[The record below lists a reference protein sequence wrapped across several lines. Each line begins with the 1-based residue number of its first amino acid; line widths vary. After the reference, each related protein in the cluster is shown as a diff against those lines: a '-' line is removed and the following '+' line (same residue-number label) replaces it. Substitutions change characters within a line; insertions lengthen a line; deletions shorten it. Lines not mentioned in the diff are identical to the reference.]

1 MPEHGQVRQTAW
13 AAAVLVWLG
22 ALSRSVYEVILTRS
36 LRADNAWALRDGAVV
51 VLATLLVAVLTLGGR
66 RKLKSRARLRA
77 GVAMLILGA
86 MTVGLVIWV
95 VYAPLPE
102 QRAVSVPP
110 VNASPQAV
118 VRAYVVALDEHD
130 AAVADTLWSPLGFF
144 RGQQPWEVSYY
155 IRVRITWMA
164 KSSYPDANDL
174 NLPRGVTGA
183 DVSVG
188 LTGWTRNGGPVG
200 EGGDWDYT
208 LAPIGPHHAW
218 RIIDE
223 GMP

>member
-1 MPEHGQVRQTAW
+1 
-13 AAAVLVWLG
+13 
-22 ALSRSVYEVILTRS
+22 

-188 LTGWTRNGGPVG
+188 LAGWTRNGGPVG

>member
-1 MPEHGQVRQTAW
+1 
-13 AAAVLVWLG
+13 
-22 ALSRSVYEVILTRS
+22 
-36 LRADNAWALRDGAVV
+36 
-51 VLATLLVAVLTLGGR
+51 
-66 RKLKSRARLRA
+66 
-77 GVAMLILGA
+77 
-86 MTVGLVIWV
+86 
-95 VYAPLPE
+95 
-102 QRAVSVPP
+102 
-110 VNASPQAV
+110 
-118 VRAYVVALDEHD
+118 VVALDEHD

-188 LTGWTRNGGPVG
+188 LAGWTRNGGPVG